1 MNNRTEDEGSMET
14 SLRNSST
21 FRALEKTRK
30 EKEAEWDPGAN
41 QVEISKHISKKIEG
55 FE

>member
-30 EKEAEWDPGAN
+30 EKGSRMRSWG
-41 QVEISKHISKKIEG
+41 
-55 FE
+55 